1 MATLGWV
8 ILALA
13 VAGLAYIRFGPTD
26 TDHWHR
32 PIEAQ
37 SNQDVPGGAIRIV
50 QVGPDALPRV
60 DQEMRALPRTKVIAG
75 SVEEG
80 RITYETR
87 SLIFGFPDYTT
98 VEQAGDTIKMYA
110 RLRFGTSDM
119 GVNRNRLERVLRA
132 LQL

>member
-8 ILALA
+8 VLALA
-13 VAGLAYIRFGPTD
+13 LAGLAYVRFGPVD
-26 TDHWHR
+26 TGRWHR

-37 SNQDVPGGAIRIV
+37 SDQDVTGGAVRVVQAGADGLARI
-50 QVGPDALPRV
+50 DA
-60 DQEMRALPRTKVIAG
+60 QMRALPRTHVIAG

-80 RITYETR
+80 RVTYETR
-87 SLIFGFPDYTT
+87 SFIFGFPDYTT
-98 VEQAGDTIKMYA
+98 VEQAGDTLKLYA

-132 LQL
+132 VEL